1 LAQKPID
8 EMVGA
13 RLAAVRAAQNVSV
26 AQLASAL
33 RTTEDQI
40 ERYEMGTERISAAL
54 LIEICKFFQVKLED
68 IFPTPDPDHDA
79 KSN

>member
-1 LAQKPID
+1 
-8 EMVGA
+8 MVGA

-33 RTTEDQI
+33 GTTEDQI

-54 LIEICKFFQVKLED
+54 LIEICKFFQMKLED
-68 IFPTPDPDHDA
+68 IFPTTDPDHDA
-79 KSN
+79 KSH